1 MDSLKPI
8 TLLAPTQSQ
17 ATEAMKK
24 QLPPFQFYNQVRF
37 EKEPAAWMHYDE
49 EIRSFRGWCERDGMV
64 EEGEAFIA
72 SFMESEEGKA
82 YKAQKI
88 EVARAELWGYVS
100 AAGVSDRYRD
110 KVLKTYKTDLAGQR
124 KAKDAVEAIAGNNNS
139 AAMLVLYGPPGTGKT
154 HLGAA
159 AIYERYMKNG
169 CREFSKG
176 AKLARIGTQAGI
188 ARRVRNTYGEGASE
202 TEREVMRELTGCGL
216 LVVDEIG
223 AGSGTDH
230 EKQVLCDILCERYNG
245 KKATI
250 MISNLTIDGL
260 KSALGDRVM
269 DRINEDPGSGF
280 LLMNWP
286 SQRAAQKAGT
296 A

>member
-8 TLLAPTQSQ
+8 TLLAPIQSQ
-17 ATEAMKK
+17 ATEEMERVLPSFRLYSEVNYGVAM
-24 QLPPFQFYNQVRF
+24 FS
-37 EKEPAAWMHYDE
+37 WIHYDE
-49 EIRSFRGWCERDGMV
+49 EIRSFRGQCERCGMI

-72 SFMESEEGKA
+72 SFMESPEGKA
-82 YKAQKI
+82 YKAEKI
-88 EVARAELWGYVS
+88 EAARAELWGYVS
-100 AAGVSDRYRD
+100 AAGVSDRYRG

-124 KAKDAVEAIAGNNNS
+124 KAKEAVEAIAGNNNS

-169 CREFSKG
+169 CRELSKG
-176 AKLARIGTQAGI
+176 PKLARIGTQAGI
-188 ARRVRNTYGEGASE
+188 ARRIRNTYGEGASE

-260 KSALGDRVM
+260 KQALGDRVI

-286 SQRAAQKAGT
+286 SQRAAQKAS